1 MVLSLLRGVFLEF
14 SKFFP
19 STKTNTSK
27 FQFNLDVKC
36 LHMMCGPHTTTLNL
50 IYLFFFTSNVRYTVL
65 ECIPFPIYTLF
76 ALSGQSPFFHL
87 HDFYRIWATKF
98 TCYLQGIEQPHISH
112 LHVLY
117 MFCLKNL
124 QDIYKED
131 TVNLFP
137 KIYMLFTWFFKL

>member
-1 MVLSLLRGVFLEF
+1 MNVSL
-14 SKFFP
+14 
-19 STKTNTSK
+19 
-27 FQFNLDVKC
+27 FQFTRYLHC
-36 LHMMCGPHTTTLNL
+36 LASLPFSIYMIFTGFGP
-50 IYLFFFTSNVRYTVL
+50 
-65 ECIPFPIYTLF
+65 P
-76 ALSGQSPFFHL
+76 
-87 HDFYRIWATKF
+87 KF

>member
-1 MVLSLLRGVFLEF
+1 MYPFSNLHAICIVWPVSL
-14 SKFFP
+14 
-19 STKTNTSK
+19 
-27 FQFNLDVKC
+27 
-36 LHMMCGPHTTTLNL
+36 
-50 IYLFFFTSNVRYTVL
+50 
-65 ECIPFPIYTLF
+65 
-76 ALSGQSPFFHL
+76 FHL